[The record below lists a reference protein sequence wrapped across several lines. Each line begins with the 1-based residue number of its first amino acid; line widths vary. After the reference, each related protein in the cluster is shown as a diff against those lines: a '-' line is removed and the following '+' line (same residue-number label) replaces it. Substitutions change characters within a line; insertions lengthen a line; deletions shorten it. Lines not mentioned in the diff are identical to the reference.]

1 MTVEEVK
8 AEVSPSHY
16 KHGSKEVWEMMID
29 VFGKEKWLAFCEL
42 NAFKYRMRAGRKD
55 KASCESDLE
64 KAFWYED
71 KLAKDQS
78 DLLIDNLV

>member
-1 MTVEEVK
+1 MTVEDEVN
-8 AEVSPSHY
+8 PSHY